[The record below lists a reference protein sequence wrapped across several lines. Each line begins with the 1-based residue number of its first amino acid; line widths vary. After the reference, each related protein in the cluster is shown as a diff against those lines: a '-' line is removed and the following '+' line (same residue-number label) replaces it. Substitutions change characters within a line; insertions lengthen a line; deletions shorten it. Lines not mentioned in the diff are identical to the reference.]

1 MMMVL
6 YHSLLAYHQDFF
18 TYINQLKACLPW
30 QVYDLMLLTVFMA
43 LMIYVHVVY
52 DWDYYDN
59 CFLFS
64 MLFVRQMDKFYYTFW

>member
-43 LMIYVHVVY
+43 LMVYVHLRRTKLRCVVY

-59 CFLFS
+59 YFLS
-64 MLFVRQMDKFYYTFW
+64 S